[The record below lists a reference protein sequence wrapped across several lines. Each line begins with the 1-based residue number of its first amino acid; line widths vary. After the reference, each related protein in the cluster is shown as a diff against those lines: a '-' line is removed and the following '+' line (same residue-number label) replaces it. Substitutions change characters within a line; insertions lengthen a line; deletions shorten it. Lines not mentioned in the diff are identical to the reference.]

1 MFDNLSEKLGGIL
14 DRLTG
19 RGSLSEADVDA
30 AMREVR
36 RALLE
41 ADVSLDVVRSF
52 TERVREQAVG
62 ATVVKSVTPG
72 QMVVKIVHDELV
84 ATLGD
89 DGQTIDLNAVPPVA
103 IMMVGLQG
111 SGKTTT
117 TAKLA
122 RRLVQRDKKKVL
134 MASLDIYRPAAMEQ
148 LAVLGRDLDIPTLP
162 IVAGQQPPQIAK
174 RALEAGKLG
183 GYDVVLLDTAG
194 RTTLDEEMMA
204 EAAAIKTTANPH
216 EVLLVADALTGQD
229 AVNLARSFDQRVG
242 LTGIV
247 LTRVDGDG
255 RGGAALSMRAVTGK
269 PIKLIG
275 TGEKTDALEDFYP
288 SRIAGRILGMGDIVS
303 LVEKAAANIDA
314 EKAARA
320 AERMRKGQFDLA
332 DMREQLLQMANMGG
346 ISSLMGMMPGIAKMK
361 NQIAAAGLDDK
372 VIKRQVAIIDSMTRQ
387 ERKNP
392 DVLKASRKKRIA
404 AGAGL
409 NVEQV
414 NKLLKM
420 HRNMADMMKAMG
432 SGKRGPMA
440 GIAQAMGF
448 GGGGPAPSPE
458 QTEGDAG
465 EIAER
470 RAAGRHA
477 EFAKGSSARPASG
490 PAESAWA
497 DRVDRQA
504 HAARPGGFPGAQ
516 RSIHRQQ
523 ISCAIDLHI
532 LAMTKS
538 HSIDFEGELN
548 ASRHPPRSRRHQE
561 ASGLSRRRRRLALS
575 ARWPFHRA
583 ARPFQSAAAEGQRGA
598 AEARHG
604 QGEVLARQGRAAVR
618 PRDALPRCR
627 RRQEAREAQQ
637 PGEGRAAQGAQGQRR
652 SRHGCR
658 CCRRQE
664 VSATARG
671 DGGTNLRRPDRRR
684 AWRARCRKTVDLH
697 R

>member
-1 MFDNLSEKLGGIL
+1 LFDNLSEKLGGIL

-41 ADVSLDVVRSF
+41 ADVALDVVRNF

-84 ATLGD
+84 ATLGA

-122 RRLVQRDKKKVL
+122 RRLTQRDRRKVL
-134 MASLDIYRPAAMEQ
+134 MASLDVYRPAAMEQ
-148 LAVLGRDLDIPTLP
+148 LAVLGRDLEIPTLP
-162 IVAGQQPPQIAK
+162 IVAGQKPAQIAR

-204 EAAAIKTTANPH
+204 EAAEIKSTAQPH
-216 EVLLVADALTGQD
+216 EVLLVADSLTGQD
-229 AVNLARSFDQRVG
+229 AVTLARSFDQRVG

-275 TGEKTDALEDFYP
+275 TGEKTDALEDFHP
-288 SRIAGRILGMGDIVS
+288 SRIAGRILGMGDVVS

-314 EKAARA
+314 EKAARV
-320 AERMRKGQFDLA
+320 AEKMRKGLFDLS

-346 ISSLMGMMPGIAKMK
+346 LSGLMGMMPGIAKMK
-361 NQIAAAGLDDK
+361 NQIANAGIDDK
-372 VIKRQVAIIDSMTRQ
+372 IIKRQVAVIDSMTRR
-387 ERKNP
+387 ERRSP
-392 DVLKASRKKRIA
+392 DILKASRKKRIA
-404 AGAGL
+404 AGAGVK
-409 NVEQV
+409 VEDV

-448 GGGGPAPSPE
+448 GGGMPSPE
-458 QTEGDAG
+458 QVKAL
-465 EIAER
+465 AEKMPGG
-470 RAAGRHA
+470 AAPG
-477 EFAKGSSARPASG
+477 GMPALPKDIPAALRGGLPNLPGLTGLSG
-490 PAESAWA
+490 KPTL
-497 DRVDRQA
+497 
-504 HAARPGGFPGAQ
+504 PGLGGFPG
-516 RSIHRQQ
+516 
-523 ISCAIDLHI
+523 LG
-532 LAMTKS
+532 K
-538 HSIDFEGELN
+538 
-548 ASRHPPRSRRHQE
+548 
-561 ASGLSRRRRRLALS
+561 
-575 ARWPFHRA
+575 
-583 ARPFQSAAAEGQRGA
+583 
-598 AEARHG
+598 
-604 QGEVLARQGRAAVR
+604 
-618 PRDALPRCR
+618 
-627 RRQEAREAQQ
+627 
-637 PGEGRAAQGAQGQRR
+637 
-652 SRHGCR
+652 
-658 CCRRQE
+658 
-664 VSATARG
+664 
-671 DGGTNLRRPDRRR
+671 
-684 AWRARCRKTVDLH
+684 KK
-697 R
+697 

>member
-1 MFDNLSEKLGGIL
+1 LFDNLSEKLSGIL

-41 ADVSLDVVRSF
+41 ADVALDVVRSF

-72 QMVVKIVHDELV
+72 QMVVKIVHDELI
-84 ATLGD
+84 ATLGSE
-89 DGQTIDLNAVPPVA
+89 GQTIDLNAVPPVA

-122 RRLVQRDKKKVL
+122 RRLREREKRNVL
-134 MASLDIYRPAAMEQ
+134 MASLDVYRPAAMEQ
-148 LAVLGRDLDIPTLP
+148 LAVLGRDLDIATLP
-162 IVAGQQPPQIAK
+162 IVAGQQPPQIAR

-204 EAAAIKTTANPH
+204 EAAAIKSATNPH

-288 SRIAGRILGMGDIVS
+288 ARIAGRILGMGDIVS
-303 LVEKAAANIDA
+303 LVERAAANIDA
-314 EKAARA
+314 EKAART
-320 AERMRKGQFDLA
+320 AEKMRKGQFDLA

-346 ISSLMGMMPGIAKMK
+346 ISGLMGMMPGIAKMK
-361 NQIAAAGLDDK
+361 NQIAAAGIDDK
-372 VIKRQVAIIDSMTRQ
+372 IIRRQVAIIDSMTRE
-387 ERKNP
+387 ERRRP
-392 DVLKASRKKRIA
+392 DILKASRKKRIA
-404 AGAGL
+404 AGSGQT
-409 NVEQV
+409 VEQV

-432 SGKRGPMA
+432 SGKRGPLA

-448 GGGGPAPSPE
+448 GGGAPAPTPE
-458 QTEGDAG
+458 QLKAMSE
-465 EIAER
+465 
-470 RAAGRHA
+470 
-477 EFAKGSSARPASG
+477 KM
-490 PAESAWA
+490 
-497 DRVDRQA
+497 Q
-504 HAARPGGFPGAQ
+504 GGGVPGALPNLPK
-516 RSIHRQQ
+516 
-523 ISCAIDLHI
+523 DLPI
-532 LAMTKS
+532 
-538 HSIDFEGELN
+538 
-548 ASRHPPRSRRHQE
+548 
-561 ASGLSRRRRRLALS
+561 GL
-575 ARWPFHRA
+575 
-583 ARPFQSAAAEGQRGA
+583 
-598 AEARHG
+598 
-604 QGEVLARQGRAAVR
+604 RQG
-618 PRDALPRCR
+618 LPNL
-627 RRQEAREAQQ
+627 
-637 PGEGRAAQGAQGQRR
+637 PGLTGISNKPTLPGL
-652 SRHGCR
+652 
-658 CCRRQE
+658 
-664 VSATARG
+664 
-671 DGGTNLRRPDRRR
+671 GGPL
-684 AWRARCRKTVDLH
+684 KKK
-697 R
+697 

>member
-1 MFDNLSEKLGGIL
+1 LFDDLSEKLSGIL

-41 ADVSLDVVRSF
+41 ADVALDVVRSF

-72 QMVVKIVHDELV
+72 QMVVKIVHDELI
-84 ATLGD
+84 ATLGSE
-89 DGQTIDLNAVPPVA
+89 GQTIDLNAVPPVA

-122 RRLVQRDKKKVL
+122 RRLREREKRNVL
-134 MASLDIYRPAAMEQ
+134 MASLDVYRPAAMEQ

-162 IVAGQQPPQIAK
+162 IVAGQQPPQIAR

-204 EAAAIKTTANPH
+204 EAAAIKSATNPH

-288 SRIAGRILGMGDIVS
+288 ARIAGRILGMGDIVS

-314 EKAARA
+314 EKAART

-332 DMREQLLQMANMGG
+332 DLREQLLQMTNMGG
-346 ISSLMGMMPGIAKMK
+346 ISGLMGMMPGIAKMK
-361 NQIAAAGLDDK
+361 NQIAAAGIDDK
-372 VIKRQVAIIDSMTRQ
+372 IIRRQVAIIDSMTRE
-387 ERKNP
+387 ERRRP
-392 DVLKASRKKRIA
+392 DILKASRKKRIA
-404 AGAGL
+404 AGSGQS
-409 NVEQV
+409 VEQV

-432 SGKRGPMA
+432 SGKRGPLA

-448 GGGGPAPSPE
+448 GGGAPAPTPE
-458 QTEGDAG
+458 QLKAMSE
-465 EIAER
+465 
-470 RAAGRHA
+470 
-477 EFAKGSSARPASG
+477 KL
-490 PAESAWA
+490 
-497 DRVDRQA
+497 Q
-504 HAARPGGFPGAQ
+504 GGGVPGALPNLPK
-516 RSIHRQQ
+516 
-523 ISCAIDLHI
+523 DL
-532 LAMTKS
+532 
-538 HSIDFEGELN
+538 
-548 ASRHPPRSRRHQE
+548 PV
-561 ASGLSRRRRRLALS
+561 GL
-575 ARWPFHRA
+575 
-583 ARPFQSAAAEGQRGA
+583 
-598 AEARHG
+598 
-604 QGEVLARQGRAAVR
+604 RQG
-618 PRDALPRCR
+618 LPNL
-627 RRQEAREAQQ
+627 
-637 PGEGRAAQGAQGQRR
+637 PGLTGISNKPTLPGL
-652 SRHGCR
+652 
-658 CCRRQE
+658 
-664 VSATARG
+664 
-671 DGGTNLRRPDRRR
+671 GGPL
-684 AWRARCRKTVDLH
+684 KKK
-697 R
+697 